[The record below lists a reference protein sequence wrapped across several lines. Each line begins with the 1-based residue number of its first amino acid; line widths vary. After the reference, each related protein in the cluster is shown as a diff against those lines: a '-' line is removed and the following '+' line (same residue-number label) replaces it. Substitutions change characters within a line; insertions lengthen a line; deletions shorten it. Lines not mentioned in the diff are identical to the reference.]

1 MNQNGPS
8 QGTELAGTFILDFSP
23 IKMWEINFYC
33 LWAIQSMVIL
43 LTAAWNKQDSVVS
56 LYFILEESFGGSS
69 SNITYYIASL
79 GKGQI

>member
-1 MNQNGPS
+1 
-8 QGTELAGTFILDFSP
+8 
-23 IKMWEINFYC
+23 
-33 LWAIQSMVIL
+33 MVIL